1 MAKIQYR
8 VLGTS
13 GIKVSQ
19 ICLGTMMFGGPT
31 EEAEARRI
39 IDHAL
44 ESGRQLH
51 RHRRRLCPGAVGGDH
66 RPRHQGQARP
76 LGARDQARAVD
87 GAGRHR
93 FRALAA
99 LHDAGGGGEPEAAR
113 RPTTSTSTTSTA
125 STPTRPGS
133 STIAAFG
140 DLIRQGKVREWAL
153 SNVRAWHI
161 PHVVHLCR
169 QLGVPPPVALQPYY
183 NLMNRQPEVELLPAA
198 RTFGLGVVPY
208 SPIARG
214 VLAGKY
220 KVNQKADPGSRAGR
234 QDKRMLE
241 SEWRPES
248 LMIAEKLKEHAE
260 SARHDADRLGGGLG
274 AQQPRHHRHDRRPP
288 HLRAVDELFPRPRLQ
303 MDRRGRGARQQPGH
317 AGPRLHPRASTIRPT
332 PSRAGSR
339 RWGEVHPASHG
350 RAGPPSSLSRTELR
364 KDPGDEPR
372 MTAAVGPGMSR
383 CAPLDDAPPLPR
395 NRPLGA
401 WHSGSALPSHGRGHR
416 FDPCRAH
423 HSSPLPSK
431 LLAAGAG
438 RP

>member
-39 IDHAL
+39 MDHAL
-44 ESGRQLH
+44 ESGVNFIDTADVYTQGRSEAVIGPAIKAKRDRWVLATKLAQSTGSAVTDSGLSRRYMMQAVEASLKRLQTDYIDLYYIH
-51 RHRRRLCPGAVGGDH
+51 R
-66 RPRHQGQARP
+66 
-76 LGARDQARAVD
+76 VD
-87 GAGRHR
+87 
-93 FRALAA
+93 
-99 LHDAGGGGEPEAAR
+99 PN
-113 RPTTSTSTTSTA
+113 
-125 STPTRPGS
+125 TPWE

-140 DLIRQGKVREWAL
+140 DLIRQGKIREWAL

-169 QLGVPPPVALQPYY
+169 KLGVLQPGALQPYY
-183 NLMNRQPEVELLPAA
+183 NLMNRQPETELLPAA
-198 RTFGLGVVPY
+198 KAFGLGVVPY

-260 SARHDADRLGGGLG
+260 KRGTSLIAWAVAWVLNNRAITATIAG
-274 AQQPRHHRHDRRPP
+274 PRTFEQWTSYFPALDYKWT
-288 HLRAVDELFPRPRLQ
+288 AEDEALANSLVT
-303 MDRRGRGARQQPGH
+303 PGH
-317 AGPRLHPRASTIRPT
+317 ASTP
-332 PSRAGSR
+332 GFND
-339 RWGEVHPASHG
+339 PAYPVEG
-350 RAGPPSSLSRTELR
+350 RFP
-364 KDPGDEPR
+364 
-372 MTAAVGPGMSR
+372 AVG
-383 CAPLDDAPPLPR
+383 
-395 NRPLGA
+395 
-401 WHSGSALPSHGRGHR
+401 
-416 FDPCRAH
+416 
-423 HSSPLPSK
+423 
-431 LLAAGAG
+431 
-438 RP
+438 